1 MTRPA
6 SALTQHLGYWLRFV
20 SNHVSHAFAAKVA
33 AKGVTV
39 AEWVV
44 MRALY
49 DVEARRPSQVASELG
64 MTRGAITKLVDRL
77 IEKRLVARRAS
88 REDGRAQSI
97 SLTPRGARLVPDLA
111 RLADENDD
119 EFFGRL
125 PPADRQG
132 LQRLLERL
140 VEDAKM
146 ISVPLE

>member
-49 DVEARRPSQVASELG
+49 DVEARRPSHVASDLG